1 MGNDAV
7 FGTVSA
13 LVVDWARMA
22 NDWSTHHRPSA
33 MSWDQRADTR
43 SVSDNRPI
51 SMSTT
56 GACGRVPDAL
66 AHYRPYAAMAQFRR
80 EMGKYV
86 DEQEVVRM
94 ERYVEIR

>member
-1 MGNDAV
+1 
-7 FGTVSA
+7 
-13 LVVDWARMA
+13 
-22 NDWSTHHRPSA
+22 
-33 MSWDQRADTR
+33 
-43 SVSDNRPI
+43 
-51 SMSTT
+51 MSTT

-80 EMGKYV
+80 EMGKYG